1 MGTQF
6 EGAETTLSFGYWVR
20 RQRKA
25 LDLTQKEL
33 ARQAYCSVATIKKI
47 ETDQRRPSQPLAEML
62 AGCLSVPEGER
73 ETFVQA
79 ARGNRAPDALAPSR
93 KPVRSAAQHNL
104 PPADTAFVGRARELS
119 AIGELLENGN
129 TRLLTLAGPGGV
141 GKTKLAVQA
150 AHLCVDTYQDGVWF
164 VPLAGVGDVEYL
176 PAAIAE
182 VLGLQFAGRLEP
194 AVQFRN
200 YLHDKEVL
208 LALDNFEQLLPG
220 GLELLLDLLQHAPG
234 VTLLV
239 TSRERLNVQ
248 PETVLS
254 LHGLPLEEGTRL
266 FRRRVGEADALIQ
279 LPLDVQA
286 SAERVCRLVD
296 GLPLGIE
303 MAAAWTRLIAPD
315 ELASELAGDLDL
327 LVAASRD
334 TPERH
339 RSMRGVFE
347 ASWRRLAE
355 DEQDVLRRLSVFRG
369 GFTLEAADQVAG
381 ATMRSVADLLDRSLV
396 QRMTPGRLGL
406 HELIR
411 HYAAEQLARDPQLER
426 ATRERHSTFY
436 AAFLG
441 RIKDQTV
448 HGYEDTWL
456 EDIEAE
462 MDNIRS
468 AWAWATDNGRPLIL
482 LPAAE
487 ILSVF
492 YDVRGRL
499 WEGRAMLESVQR
511 SLEQSAG
518 ERVPAHDLDLL
529 MAIVLDRQGLFAS
542 RLGEP
547 GEARTLTERALT
559 LFDRLDAPDERAA
572 ALNNLSNQNLYVR
585 NLDDALARATE
596 AHELFESVGSLWG
609 MAVSLNLRGL
619 SMAGLGEPEQ
629 ARSVLEQA
637 LSYWYRLGN
646 EQGVGRCLLHLGF
659 TICALGDYAESRRI
673 QQGALTQ
680 LRAIRDTSF
689 IPVSLTHLGYAH
701 YFLGDYATAGE
712 MVSEGLQESMR
723 FQLLPWA
730 VYALSGLGLV
740 AARQGEPEKAVT
752 LLTFTTQHPLLL
764 GAFTLGE
771 PERVLEELSAEL
783 PEDTFARARER
794 GQTRD
799 VERITRMLE
808 EDLRGRPQDQS
819 LDVLE
824 DQPR

>member
-1 MGTQF
+1 MGTRF
-6 EGAETTLSFGYWVR
+6 DGADTTLSFGYWVR
-20 RQRKA
+20 RQRRA

-33 ARQAYCSVATIKKI
+33 ARRAYCSVATIKKI
-47 ETDQRRPSQPLAEML
+47 EADQRRPSQPLAETL
-62 AGCLSVPEGER
+62 AGCLSVPENER
-73 ETFVQA
+73 KTFVQA
-79 ARGNRAPDALAPSR
+79 ARGNLAADSLALSR
-93 KPVRSAAQHNL
+93 NPVRDAAERNL
-104 PPADTAFVGRARELS
+104 PPSDASFVGRDRELS
-119 AIGELLENGN
+119 TIGELLENQN

-150 AHLCVDTYQDGVWF
+150 AHLCVGAYQDGVWF
-164 VPLAGVGDVEYL
+164 VPLAGVGEVEYL

-182 VLGLQFAGRLEP
+182 VLGLQFAGHLKP
-194 AVQFRN
+194 AVQLRN
-200 YLHDKEVL
+200 YLHDREVL
-208 LALDNFEQLLPG
+208 LALDNFEQLLPE
-220 GLELLLDLLQHAPG
+220 GLDLLLDLLQHAPG
-234 VTLLV
+234 VTLLI

-266 FRRRVGEADALIQ
+266 FRRRAGEVDAL
-279 LPLDVQA
+279 LPLPSDVRA
-286 SAERVCRLVD
+286 PAERICQLVD

-347 ASWRRLAE
+347 ASWRRLAQNE
-355 DEQDVLRRLSVFRG
+355 RDVLRRLSVFRG

-381 ATMRSVADLLDRSLV
+381 ATMHSMADLLDRSLV
-396 QRMTPGRLGL
+396 QRRNQGRLGL
-406 HELIR
+406 HELVR
-411 HYAAEQLARDPQLER
+411 HYAAEQLACDPKVER
-426 ATRERHSTFY
+426 ATRERHSTYY
-436 AAFLG
+436 AALLG
-441 RIKDQTV
+441 KIKDQTTR
-448 HGYEDTWL
+448 GYKDTWL

-468 AWAWATDNGRPLIL
+468 AWAWATENGRPIIL

-487 ILSVF
+487 ILSIF

-511 SLEQSAG
+511 SLEQPPE
-518 ERVPAHDLDLL
+518 ERTPEHDRDLL

-542 RLGEP
+542 RLGKP
-547 GEARTLTERALT
+547 DEARGLTERALT
-559 LFDRLDAPDERAA
+559 LFDSLDAPEAHAA

-585 NLDDALARATE
+585 NMDDALARATE

-619 SMAGLGEPEQ
+619 SLAGSSRPEQ
-629 ARSVLEQA
+629 ARPVLEQA
-637 LSYWYRLGN
+637 LAYWYSLDN
-646 EQGVGRCLLHLGF
+646 EQRIGRCLLHLGF

-673 QQGALTQ
+673 QQEALTQ
-680 LRAIRDTSF
+680 LQAIKDTSF
-689 IPVSLTHLGYAH
+689 IPLSLTHLGYTH
-701 YFLGDYATAGE
+701 YFLGDHATAGE

-740 AARQGEPEKAVT
+740 AVRQGKPEKAVT

-771 PERVLEELSAEL
+771 PERVLEALSDELT
-783 PEDTFARARER
+783 EDAFARARER

-799 VERITRMLE
+799 VDRITRMME
-808 EDLRGRPQDQS
+808 EDVRGRPQDQS
-819 LDVLE
+819 
-824 DQPR
+824 